1 MKIQSLLNKILN
13 RSNYSYII
21 NFLIGLT
28 LLFLFLGNYNLV
40 FKEGLTSEEEIKK
53 FTDAR
58 DAVEK
63 ESDKTKDLNNHYKKE
78 ELRRRN
84 NEHLGF
90 SGKLEE
96 DDVVEGFDEC
106 ASNFSNI
113 GVDGN
118 NANLMVNSQCET
130 IRTLKNKN
138 KSVLKETHKNV
149 K

>member
-13 RSNYSYII
+13 KSNYNYII

-40 FKEGLTSEEEIKK
+40 FKEGLTLNEEVKK

-63 ESDKTKDLNNHYKKE
+63 ESDKTKDLNNHYKRE
-78 ELRRRN
+78 EIKRKN

-138 KSVLKETHKNV
+138 ESVLKETHKNV